1 MGSAAPFSFF
11 TLIKSRDAQQWKKH
25 DEKQSLHELKAE
37 GEAAGGGEAG
47 EGWGTGR
54 HKQTDNY

>member
-47 EGWGTGR
+47 
-54 HKQTDNY
+54 

>member
-1 MGSAAPFSFF
+1 MASLLAAVGREREWDLLLLFLFF

-37 GEAAGGGEAG
+37 GEVGGEG
-47 EGWGTGR
+47 
-54 HKQTDNY
+54 